1 MSTRSPSR
9 AVFIVL
15 PWLIIAAAVVVGAV
29 PTLRERMLGAL
40 GGSREAGQDG
50 AEHVDEPG
58 AHADEGHEGH
68 DHAGHSKTDSLEL
81 SKQAQANI
89 RLKVGK
95 VELSTFE
102 RTITIPGM
110 LRERPGR
117 STVEITAPLT
127 GLVSQIYP
135 IEGEAVRPGQ
145 KLFELRLTHEELVQ
159 AQGDFLRVAEE
170 LDVIER
176 EIKRLEKI
184 AVDGGIPG
192 RQVLE
197 RQYEQQNKQAVLR
210 AQKQALILHGLS
222 DVQVQEILT
231 KRTLLRDL
239 TVTVPEESDAGS
251 ADKPAATT
259 NYEIKSLKIA
269 RGQSVNAGEALAVL
283 TDHAVLFIEGNAF
296 DKDVASINRAIE
308 NGATIRATIESDDAK
323 PEIISGLKILY
334 VSGDIDPESRTFHF
348 YAKLPNALL
357 RDVTSDDGHRFI
369 SWRYKPG
376 QRVQLTVPV
385 EQWKERI
392 VLPVDAVAQD
402 GVETYVFLPN
412 GDHFDRHPVHV
423 EYRDRLSVVIASDG
437 SIFPGDAVVVV
448 GAQQMQ
454 LALKNKS
461 GGAIDPHAGH
471 TH

>member
-1 MSTRSPSR
+1 MSLGPKSR
-9 AVFIVL
+9 LFFIVL
-15 PWLIIAAAVVVGAV
+15 TSVVIAATIAVGAM
-29 PTLRERMLGAL
+29 PTLRERLTAFIYGD
-40 GGSREAGQDG
+40 REAGQG
-50 AEHVDEPG
+50 NEKHGDESG
-58 AHADEGHEGH
+58 AHTDEGHAGDDHGGH
-68 DHAGHSKTDSLEL
+68 AKTDSLEL

-127 GLVSQIYP
+127 GIVTQIYP

-210 AQKQALILHGLS
+210 AQKQALLLHGLS

-239 TVTVPEESDAGS
+239 TVRVPEESGENS

-259 NYEIKSLKIA
+259 TYEIKSLKIA
-269 RGQSVNAGEALAVL
+269 RGQSVNAGESLAVL
-283 TDHAVLFIEGNAF
+283 TDHAELFIEGNAF

-308 NGATIRATIESDDAK
+308 IGATIQATIESEDTK
-323 PEIISGLKILY
+323 PEVISGLKILY

-348 YAKLPNALL
+348 YAKLPNPLL
-357 RDVTSDDGHRFI
+357 RDTTSEDGHRFI

-385 EQWKERI
+385 EKWKDRI

-423 EYRDRLSVVIASDG
+423 EYRDRLSVVIANDG
-437 SIFPGDAVVVV
+437 SVFPGDAVVTV

-471 TH
+471 NH